1 MIRIITEPSVY
12 LIARQAID
20 EPELARFLADTGAP
34 DWTTDAPSPGEK
46 IVETAGRLC
55 YSSYAK
61 PRPGGNAGYIGH
73 ILDVGHGSV
82 IEHAC
87 WTVVIAGI
95 SRSLT
100 HELIRHRVGISPSQL
115 SQRFVDEGDCA
126 FVMPP
131 AYAALRDADRIT
143 REIEVHNNACY
154 LQGLYGPDYTKPH
167 DETTGELA
175 ARWNR
180 WVRHLEGTLAAY
192 TDQVRTLEK
201 FHPDILAIEDKT
213 LRRKRAR
220 EAARS
225 VLPNATETK
234 VALTGNARAW
244 RHLIEMRGDPSADLE
259 FVRLA
264 VVLARLFKGEAPN
277 LFADFEV
284 VEVDGIE
291 CVRSGHRKV

>member
-1 MIRIITEPSVY
+1 MIRIVTEPSVY

-20 EPELARFLADTGAP
+20 DRELGRFLADAGAP
-34 DWTTDAPSPGEK
+34 EWTTDAPSAGEK

-82 IEHAC
+82 TEHAV
-87 WTVVIAGI
+87 WSVVIAGI

-115 SQRFVDEGDCA
+115 SQRFVDESDCA
-126 FVMPP
+126 FVVPP
-131 AYAALRDADRIT
+131 GLLDAVTAAEWFRARFGDPVPSALDVIDYVKRHEHVEGYAKPDAGATAGLVWLASNEAAATNYADLARYLELTTLGLRD
-143 REIEVHNNACY
+143 
-154 LQGLYGPDYTKPH
+154 G
-167 DETTGELA
+167 
-175 ARWNR
+175 
-180 WVRHLEGTLAAY
+180 
-192 TDQVRTLEK
+192 
-201 FHPDILAIEDKT
+201 T

-264 VVLARLFKGEAPN
+264 VALARLFKGEAPN
-277 LFADFEV
+277 LFEDFSIA
-284 VEVDGIE
+284 EVDGIE